1 MADATCINVGVY
13 RDALTYGAKY
23 PVLALAN
30 HPNHPQVKIQ
40 GGNGQVGWFPAG
52 CFDLTGR
59 DVAHIDSIAFH
70 DALDHDAAAH
80 DVTITLSDG
89 KQRWCAFTTPAALSS
104 FGELIDGTTTRI
116 HYGMPHLIIVDVLTE
131 QVVLAALQH
140 IERYGQLFVATLPLA
155 GNDDQSQGSQ

>member
-30 HPNHPQVKIQ
+30 HPNHPRVKIQ
-40 GGNGQVGWFPAG
+40 GDDGQIGWFPAG
-52 CFDLTGR
+52 CFDMTGR
-59 DVAHIDSIAFH
+59 DVAHIDSIALH
-70 DALDHDAAAH
+70 DALDQNEAAAH
-80 DVTITLSDG
+80 DVTITLSNG
-89 KQRWCAFTTPAALSS
+89 QQRWCAFTTPVTLSR
-104 FGELIDGTTTRI
+104 FGEFIDGTTTRI

-140 IERYGQLFVATLPLA
+140 IERYGQLFVATLPLVED
-155 GNDDQSQGSQ
+155 NEQL